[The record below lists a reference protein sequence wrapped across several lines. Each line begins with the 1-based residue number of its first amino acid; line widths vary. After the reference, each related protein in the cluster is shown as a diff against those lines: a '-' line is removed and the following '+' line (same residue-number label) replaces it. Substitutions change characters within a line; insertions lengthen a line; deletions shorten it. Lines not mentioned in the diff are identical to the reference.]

1 MQSGRKNLFE
11 LDRKS
16 DVPLTDQLLARLKEA
31 IVRGW
36 CRSGDALPGI
46 VELAAAAGVSE
57 KVSRAALRRLSAD
70 GWVKTR
76 RHVGSVVLARTGNV
90 VRWRVLFF
98 SHNPYFCYYT
108 DRLVSDLRTRLMRE
122 KGGVSTIAI
131 SRCRGKNSYLQL
143 EELLKERWD
152 LILEN
157 GNDATSRKLI
167 EDSGWPFVV
176 IGNGSQTVPSDAAN
190 CVGLV
195 GTTNSLAATDFVK
208 ACAARNVRT
217 VVQMICDRGVYDVTE
232 RLRMVGVD
240 VRTERTPIGIDP
252 EAVAHGAYSIVD
264 GWFRKGNPKLPDVI
278 IFMDDYLAQGG
289 LLALRKHGVRIP
301 DDVAVVSFV
310 NKGHLPIWDQKLT
323 RLEMDPLAHSAVFAK
338 AVRTYLHGKPFPK
351 GIVLGTVWKDGE
363 TF

>member
-1 MQSGRKNLFE
+1 M
-11 LDRKS
+11 DRKS

-57 KVSRAALRRLSAD
+57 KVSRTALRRLSDD

-176 IGNGSQTVPSDAAN
+176 IDYDTQTAPSDAAN
-190 CVGLV
+190 CIGLV
-195 GTTNSLAATDFVK
+195 KFSSGLAAKDFVLS
-208 ACAARNVRT
+208 CARRNVRS
-217 VVQMICDRGVYDVTE
+217 VVQLQCNVGAFDVAE
-232 RLRMVGVD
+232 RLRIMDVE
-240 VRTERTPIGIDP
+240 VRTERTSAGLDP
-252 EAVAHGAYSIVD
+252 EGVAKESYAIID
-264 GWFRKGNPKLPDVI
+264 GWFRNGRPRLSDVI
-278 IFMDDYLAQGG
+278 LFTDDYLAQGG
-289 LLALRKHGVRIP
+289 MLALRRHGVRIP
-301 DDVAVVSFV
+301 EDVSVVSFV
-310 NKGHLPIWDQKLT
+310 NKGHLPIWDQPLT
-323 RLEMDPLAHSAVFAK
+323 RLEMDPITHGAALAK
-338 AVRTYLHGKPFPK
+338 AVRTYLHGKPFPD